1 MDRAVSLPR
10 SWPRSWPHKLAAC
23 ALALCLGAGALL
35 FGQGLYIHAKA
46 ALAQVLLQK
55 AWAETLAT
63 GTPTKPWPWAD
74 TWPVARISAPRLG
87 DGAIVLSGGSGEAL
101 AFGPGHL
108 TGTPPPGP
116 HGTTVFAAHRDT
128 HFAFLQHLKT
138 GDRLDVTGADG
149 VRRSYRVSHT
159 RIVDAAASGIDP
171 AEGGGR
177 LALVTCYPFGAVAQ
191 GRQRYVVFAKQA
203 L

>member
-1 MDRAVSLPR
+1 MARAVSLPR
-10 SWPRSWPHKLAAC
+10 SWPRSWPRKLAAC

-35 FGQGLYIHAKA
+35 FGQGVYIHAKA

-55 AWAETLAT
+55 AWAETLESGVPA
-63 GTPTKPWPWAD
+63 KPWPWAD

-87 DGAIVLSGGSGEAL
+87 DSAIVLSGGSGEAL

-108 TGTPPPGP
+108 SGTPPPGP

-128 HFAFLQHLKT
+128 HFAFLKHLQK
-138 GDRLDVTGADG
+138 GDWLNVTGADG
-149 VRRSYRVSHT
+149 VLRSYQVSGT

-171 AEGGGR
+171 REGGGR
-177 LALVTCYPFGAVAQ
+177 LALVTCYPFDAVQQ
-191 GRQRYVVFAKQA
+191 GRLRYVVWAEQA